1 MTDIFL
7 YDGRIV
13 EQGTKAEILQKQQMN
28 KETSLEQIYMSL
40 IGEGEHY
47 AGVQKTVMCE

>member
-1 MTDIFL
+1 
-7 YDGRIV
+7 
-13 EQGTKAEILQKQQMN
+13 MN
-28 KETSLEQIYMSL
+28 KEPSLEQIYMSL

>member
-1 MTDIFL
+1 MDK
-7 YDGRIV
+7 
-13 EQGTKAEILQKQQMN
+13 EKEKKKKKKKQQMN

>member
-1 MTDIFL
+1 
-7 YDGRIV
+7 
-13 EQGTKAEILQKQQMN
+13 MN
-28 KETSLEQIYMSL
+28 KGTSLEQIYMSL